1 MKATILS
8 GSGRYQDEWHDFTA
22 TSVEVARALEPLG
35 LEVAVRAFKP
45 RGVLADV
52 PDADLLVVNA
62 GCGEYHASSDGP
74 EDAWAEAFGVLRD
87 HRARRRP
94 LLALHA
100 ATNTLDGWAE
110 WPEWV
115 GGRWDRERSMH
126 PPIGDARVEVTDGDH
141 PVTAGLDAFT
151 LHDERYS
158 HLDLYPGSR
167 VLLHH
172 DLEGSRQ
179 PLVWV
184 TESDG
189 ARTVYDALGHDARS
203 FASPARVDLLQREVR
218 WLLGQDAPA
227 TATPARS
234 AS

>member
-1 MKATILS
+1 
-8 GSGRYQDEWHDFTA
+8 
-22 TSVEVARALEPLG
+22 VEVVRALEPLG

-45 RGVLADV
+45 QGVVADV

-62 GCGEYHASSDGP
+62 GCGEFHASSDGP
-74 EDAWAEAFGVLRD
+74 EEAWAEAFQVLQD

-100 ATNTLDGWAE
+100 SSNTLDGLDG
-110 WPEWV
+110 WPEWL

-141 PVTAGLDAFT
+141 PVTAGLEPFT

-158 HLDLYPGSR
+158 HLEVHPSSR

-172 DLEGSRQ
+172 ELEGTRQ

-184 TESDG
+184 AGGEG
-189 ARTVYDALGHDARS
+189 GRTVYDALGHDVQA

-218 WLLGQDAPA
+218 WLLGQDGPAAAAAPA
-227 TATPARS
+227 GS
-234 AS
+234 GS